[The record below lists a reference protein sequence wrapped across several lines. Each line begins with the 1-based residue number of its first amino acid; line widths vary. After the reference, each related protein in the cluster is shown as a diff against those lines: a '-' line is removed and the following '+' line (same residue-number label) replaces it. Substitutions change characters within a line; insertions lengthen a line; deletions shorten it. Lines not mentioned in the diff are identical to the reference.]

1 MFTKEETMQVLKNEQ
16 PKLVRHDFFDGKKSY
31 VQIWDE
37 QKQLVE
43 QIKEGTHPECLLF
56 CEHEEVVTAG
66 RRSHETN
73 IIDQDIPVH
82 EIERGGDVTWHGPG
96 QLVIYPL
103 MKLNGEVFNKG
114 LHEFLRFWE
123 DVLIDWLKNFD
134 VDAGKYGPTGVW
146 VKTPSGEI
154 KKIASQGIAVRRWI
168 TYHGLSLNLT
178 NDLSLFKKIRPCD
191 FEPGIM
197 TSLKDLTGAEISVQ
211 QAADE
216 IEKLALSRL
225 GL

>member
-1 MFTKEETMQVLKNEQ
+1 MQVLKNRQ
-16 PKLVRHDFFDGKKSY
+16 PKFIRYDFFGGEKSY
-31 VQIWDE
+31 VEIWNE
-37 QKQLVE
+37 QKRIVE

-66 RRSHETN
+66 RRSHESN
-73 IIDQDIPVH
+73 ILDRSIPVH

-103 MKLNGEVFNKG
+103 MRLNGELFPKG

-123 DVLIDWLKNFD
+123 NILIDWLKTFD
-134 VDAGKYGPTGVW
+134 VDAGQYGPTGVW
-146 VKTPSGEI
+146 VKTKSGET
-154 KKIASQGIAVRRWI
+154 KKIASQGIAVRKWI

-191 FEPGIM
+191 FEPSVM
-197 TSLKDLTGAEISVQ
+197 TSLKELTGCDIRVQ
-211 QAADE
+211 QSADE
-216 IEKLALSRL
+216 IEKIALNRL
-225 GL
+225 SKV